1 MTSTTKKLVT
11 ALFTLLCLCSASSA
25 TAAAQAIVAKIASP
39 LSHTENGNYTLGL
52 NFGGALM
59 NLVIRTGSVINTNT
73 RLVNLNGYPEQ
84 SSFRSFQGS
93 IQGEDNSWVRLG
105 VHGDSLSGVISTQ
118 GSRYQLSGS
127 ASSHVTLN
135 LLSEQSSHSL
145 SSHAPQW
152 RRTQSLAGTTAN
164 NTASNQASASAK
176 TNANSET
183 TAISHVVD
191 IAIAVD
197 SQYNVLYDGKGLEK
211 ALSII
216 NSVDGIYREEFG
228 IALRVVSALN
238 ITERSNDPFDFGSVQ
253 IETMLRGLRD
263 YRMQTTHF
271 NEASLVHLF
280 TGNQNNDAPV
290 GLAWI
295 DTACRSDGYDV
306 GLSTP
311 YRHEIL
317 LAAHEIAH
325 NLGAMH
331 DSDTTCNIENDKVM
345 WPYISDKTSQNFSTC
360 TRSSVRRSLQNSC
373 HVQTVDLQVS
383 LFENDENSYTATI
396 KNNDAAQSSTS
407 STLTIEL
414 PHNSIATALY
424 GDCFA
429 PANRVEC
436 AIGTLLPG
444 AEDHVRVSIEST
456 AGVAGLA
463 DAADIAAQE
472 FTASIT
478 SNDLPDVTQD
488 NNRASIRTGTF
499 DNNDELQQDALA
511 STDSGA
517 NSGDFITEGGG
528 SAPLI
533 AALVLFTVAIRRRG
547 VKPVN

>member
-1 MTSTTKKLVT
+1 MCIRDR
-11 ALFTLLCLCSASSA
+11 LCLCSASSA

-39 LSHTENGNYTLGL
+39 LSHTESGSYTLGL
-52 NFGGALM
+52 NFGDALM
-59 NLVIRTGSVINTNT
+59 TLVMRSSAVINTNT

-93 IQGEDNSWVRLG
+93 IHGEDNSWVRLG

-127 ASSHVTLN
+127 ASSHVTLK

-145 SSHAPQW
+145 SSHARQW
-152 RRTQSLAGTTAN
+152 RRSQSLAGTRADTTTN
-164 NTASNQASASAK
+164 NSARN
-176 TNANSET
+176 TET
-183 TAISHVVD
+183 TEISHVID

-197 SQYNVLYDGKGLEK
+197 SQYNDLYGGNGLEK

-238 ITERSNDPFDFGSVQ
+238 ITERSNDPFDFGNVR
-253 IETMLRGLRD
+253 IETMLRGLRH

-271 NEASLVHLF
+271 DKASLVHLF
-280 TGNQNNDAPV
+280 TGNQNTDAPV

-331 DSDTTCNIENDKVM
+331 DSDTACNVENDKVM

-360 TRSSVRRSLQNSC
+360 TRSSVRQSLQSSC

-383 LFENDENSYTATI
+383 LFENNENSYTATV

-424 GDCFA
+424 GDCLA

-444 AEDHVRVSIEST
+444 AEDYVRVSVEST
-456 AGVAGLA
+456 IGVVGLA
-463 DAADIAAQE
+463 DAADLSAQE
-472 FTASIT
+472 FTASIA
-478 SNDLPDVTQD
+478 SNDLPDMAQD
-488 NNRASIRTGTF
+488 NNRASIYSGTF
-499 DNNDELQQDALA
+499 DDNDESQQDALA
-511 STDSGA
+511 PTDSGA

-547 VKPVN
+547 IKPVN

>member
-1 MTSTTKKLVT
+1 MTSATKKLVT
-11 ALFTLLCLCSASSA
+11 TLFTLLCLCSASSA

-39 LSHTENGNYTLGL
+39 LSHTESGNYTLGL
-52 NFGGALM
+52 NFGDALM
-59 NLVIRTGSVINTNT
+59 TLVMRSSAVINTNT

-93 IQGEDNSWVRLG
+93 IHGEDNSWVRLG

-127 ASSHVTLN
+127 ASSHVTLK

-145 SSHAPQW
+145 SSHARQW
-152 RRTQSLAGTTAN
+152 RRSQSLAGTRADTTTN
-164 NTASNQASASAK
+164 NSARN
-176 TNANSET
+176 TET
-183 TAISHVVD
+183 TEISHVID

-197 SQYNVLYDGKGLEK
+197 SQYNDLYGGNGLEK

-238 ITERSNDPFDFGSVQ
+238 ITERSNDPFDFGNVR
-253 IETMLRGLRD
+253 IETMLRGLRH

-271 NEASLVHLF
+271 DKASLVHLF
-280 TGNQNNDAPV
+280 TGNQNTDAPV

-331 DSDTTCNIENDKVM
+331 DSDTACNIENNKVM

-383 LFENDENSYTATI
+383 LFENDKNSYTATVR
-396 KNNDAAQSSTS
+396 NNDAAQSSTS
-407 STLTIEL
+407 STLTIDL
-414 PHNSIATALY
+414 PHNSIATAMY
-424 GDCFA
+424 GDCLA

-444 AEDHVRVSIEST
+444 AEDHIRVSVES
-456 AGVAGLA
+456 AADPA
-463 DAADIAAQE
+463 DAAGITAQE
-472 FTASIT
+472 FTASIA
-478 SNDLPDVTQD
+478 SNDLPDLAQD
-488 NNRASIRTGTF
+488 NNRASIYTGTF
-499 DNNDELQQDALA
+499 NDNDESQQDSLA
-511 STDSGA
+511 STDSDA
-517 NSGDFITEGGG
+517 NSGGLISEGGG
-528 SAPLI
+528 SAPFI
-533 AALVLFTVAIRRRG
+533 ATLVLLPVAIRRRG
-547 VKPVN
+547 TMVVN